1 MSYDDIDFII
11 PSRSNGKS
19 FDFFDE
25 QDTDSDENVQP
36 LESDD
41 DYKHNDSASASDTYY
56 VQFFAV
62 GVAFDS
68 SSLSNAYSLLLDL
81 GSVPIIKNK

>member
-1 MSYDDIDFII
+1 MRTMTYESPPPNAERIDV
-11 PSRSNGKS
+11 G
-19 FDFFDE
+19 
-25 QDTDSDENVQP
+25 ENVEP
-36 LESDD
+36 SESDG

-62 GVAFDS
+62 GVAFDG
-68 SSLSNAYSLLLDL
+68 SSLSNAYSLVLDL